1 MKMTLLTNERGHD
14 ARARRPAVQPALQFY
29 KQLELCDTQSAS
41 FGLHFGRDAN
51 WRIGRSN
58 LANWTTTPRRL
69 AATDDG
75 VRRRRRFLLLMDD
88 SAAVR

>member
-41 FGLHFGRDAN
+41 FGLHFGREAN

-69 AATDDG
+69 GPGAWPPPTTVCVAAAD
-75 VRRRRRFLLLMDD
+75 FCY
-88 SAAVR
+88 